1 MQQSTSLDEWI
12 VSCDDHVIE
21 PPNTWVDRLPA
32 KYRELGPRWIS
43 DDRGEAWL
51 VEDRIRQPIGG
62 AATAGAIWPPAN
74 RPSPFTPLRWSD
86 IPEACYDPKA
96 RAAAM
101 DADRVLAAVMF
112 SNLPG
117 FAGSMFYGVR
127 DKNLAL
133 LCIQAYNDWLID
145 EFAAAIPGRIIAL
158 ALVPMWD
165 GDLAAKEAERAIAKG
180 AHSVSIAMSPH
191 HFGFPPI
198 HDEAWDPLYSVVSEA
213 DIPLCAHA
221 GTSKGGD
228 TMAHEVDFSKIDQI
242 MKAASDPA
250 KLKELTRDPDVA
262 KLLDNMG
269 AVSEK
274 IRQFLGDDAKK
285 RSPRPASMV
294 TAALSGQTT
303 LVEWLNSGNFDRFPN
318 LKLALSESNIGWI
331 PPVLQAA
338 DALHEMSRDRITNP
352 FDPENNVLLTEEAR
366 KLAKHSIEARA
377 ATAHEERFPSEIF
390 RDHVY
395 GCFMHD
401 PVGMRHLDLM
411 GEDNVMIETDFPH
424 HGTYW
429 PYTLDKAQEWFSD
442 VTEEQRGKVLRGNA
456 ERLFNFQPAEPS
468 APIAAQSR
476 G

>member
-1 MQQSTSLDEWI
+1 MFNNTSPDDWI
-12 VSCDDHVIE
+12 VSVDDHVIE

-32 KYRELGPRWIS
+32 KYRELGPRWVS
-43 DDRGEAWL
+43 DDRGEAWV

-62 AATAGAIWPPAN
+62 AATAGAVWPPES
-74 RPSPFTPLRWSD
+74 RPSPFAPMRWSD

-101 DADRVLAAVMF
+101 DADKVQAAVIF
-112 SNLPG
+112 ANLPG

-127 DKNLAL
+127 DKELAM

-145 EFAAAIPGRIIAL
+145 EFAAAIPGRIIPL

-165 GDLAAKEAERAIAKG
+165 GHLAAKEAERAIGKG
-180 AHSVSIAMSPH
+180 AHAVSIAMSPH
-191 HFGFPPI
+191 DFGFPPI

-213 DIPLCAHA
+213 NVPLCAHA
-221 GTSKGGD
+221 GTSRGGD
-228 TMAHEVDFSKIDQI
+228 TMAHEVDFTKIDEI
-242 MKAASDPA
+242 MKAAGDPA
-250 KLKELTRDPDVA
+250 RLKELAADPDIA

-274 IRQFLGDDAKK
+274 IRQFLGDDTKK

-294 TAALSGQTT
+294 TGALSGQTT
-303 LVEWLNSGNFDRFPN
+303 LVEWLNSGNFERFPS
-318 LKLALSESNIGWI
+318 LKLAFSEGNIGWI

-338 DALHEMSRDRITNP
+338 DAMHEMSRDRITNP

-366 KLAKHSIEARA
+366 KLAKESIEARA
-377 ATAHEERFPSEIF
+377 ATAHEMRFPSEVF

-411 GEDNVMIETDFPH
+411 GEDNIMIETDFPH

-429 PYTLDKAQEWFSD
+429 PHTFDKAKEWFAD
-442 VTEEQRGKVLRGNA
+442 VTDEQRRKVLRGNA
-456 ERLFNFQPAEPS
+456 ERLFNFHPVEPS
-468 APIAAQSR
+468 VPMVDQR